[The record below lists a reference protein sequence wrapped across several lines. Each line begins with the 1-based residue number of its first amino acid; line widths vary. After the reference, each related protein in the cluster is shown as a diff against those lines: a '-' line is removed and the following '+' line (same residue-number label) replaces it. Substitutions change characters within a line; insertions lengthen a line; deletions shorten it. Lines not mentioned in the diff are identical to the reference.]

1 MVVAVDVEAL
11 DRLTG
16 LVTVGWW
23 KDCVACSHLLV
34 SIARTV
40 LAMST

>member
-1 MVVAVDVEAL
+1 MVVTVDVKAL
-11 DRLTG
+11 ERLTG

-23 KDCVACSHLLV
+23 KDCVASSHLLV
-34 SIARTV
+34 RIVQTL

>member
-1 MVVAVDVEAL
+1 VAVDVEAL
-11 DRLTG
+11 ERLTG

-23 KDCVACSHLLV
+23 KDWVACSHLLV
-34 SIARTV
+34 SIVQTL